1 MWGQQVVVE
10 TKAGAA
16 GVIAAD
22 YVSQLP
28 GDGSTLLMAHINSH
42 ALAPSLQPKLRYNAE
57 RDFVPIVLVGVTP
70 NLLIGNTAQP
80 AKTVKDIVAL
90 CKAKPGQ
97 ISFGSAGAGS
107 AQHLALEMFKLQAK
121 VDALHVPYKGS
132 GPLLTDLI
140 GGQIQYS
147 FETMTAATPHVA
159 NGRVDRHRAD
169 AHPRA
174 KGHPNVPTM
183 QEQGFEASRR
193 PPGTAWSARRACR
206 RRSRRRSTPTST
218 PCWRCPTCRKSSTP
232 TAPRTAAARPTS
244 SPLHPHR
251 DREVGEGR
259 EGRRRQARQLTVLPR
274 RRGAARRAAQSY
286 LRVSSITLPSFG
298 RLPGARTATS
308 PRSLVTSRIVPGDAL
323 GQALGRG
330 AFDLDLERH
339 PVVGALAA
347 HDQPR
352 LPHLGMAARDLGHL
366 RRMDEHAAHLG
377 RLVGA
382 AEPAADALVG
392 AAGRAAPGQHR
403 RKIAGAEA
411 DQRVIRVE
419 RRHDHLADLAVGDR
433 IARAGPHDLDDH
445 AFVDDQASRASV
457 S

>member
-1 MWGQQVVVE
+1 MKRRLVLQAGAGAAAALGLPGLRAQAWPTAPVRIVVGFPPGGGTDALARVLSQKLTGMWGQQVVVE

-140 GGQIQYS
+140 GGQINYS

-159 NGRVDRHRAD
+159 NGRVVAIAQTRTR
-169 AHPRA
+169 RA
-174 KGHPNVPTM
+174 KGHPSVPTM
-183 QEQGFEASRR
+183 QEQGFEGFEATTWYGLVG
-193 PPGTAWSARRACR
+193 PGKLP
-206 RRSRRRSTPTST
+206 TPIAQ
-218 PCWRCPTCRKSSTP
+218 KINQ
-232 TAPRTAAARPTS
+232 
-244 SPLHPHR
+244 
-251 DREVGEGR
+251 DVN
-259 EGRRRQARQLTVLPR
+259 TVLAMPDV
-274 RRGAARRAAQSY
+274 Q
-286 LRVSSITLPSFG
+286 
-298 RLPGARTATS
+298 
-308 PRSLVTSRIVPGDAL
+308 
-323 GQALGRG
+323 
-330 AFDLDLERH
+330 E
-339 PVVGALAA
+339 
-347 HDQPR
+347 
-352 LPHLGMAARDLGHL
+352 
-366 RRMDEHAAHLG
+366 RMDTY
-377 RLVGA
+377 
-382 AEPAADALVG
+382 
-392 AAGRAAPGQHR
+392 
-403 RKIAGAEA
+403 GAEDGGGSTEKFTQFIHTEIAKWAKVVKDA
-411 DQRVIRVE
+411 DVK
-419 RRHDHLADLAVGDR
+419 
-433 IARAGPHDLDDH
+433 
-445 AFVDDQASRASV
+445 VDS
-457 S
+457 